1 MPLTLMAKASVDID
15 LNVRIRDYM
24 IASVIRYLQA
34 DTVLFREDPDKKLH
48 KI

>member
-24 IASVIRYLQA
+24 ISSVIRYL
-34 DTVLFREDPDKKLH
+34 
-48 KI
+48 